1 MGWRV
6 VLGGEERL
14 SSYLFQDINTEK
26 ELILLKMEKIG
37 ESPGISMAELG
48 TETRHVSELSG

>member
-26 ELILLKMEKIG
+26 ELILLKMQETG
-37 ESPGISMAELG
+37 ESW
-48 TETRHVSELSG
+48 LS